1 MKQEHGTMAFSPSI
15 KPGLA
20 VVLSGRGLS
29 LAPVWINKFVRQ
41 EEQIKA
47 NEVVQRDRNQCQRD
61 LV

>member
-1 MKQEHGTMAFSPSI
+1 MAFSPSI